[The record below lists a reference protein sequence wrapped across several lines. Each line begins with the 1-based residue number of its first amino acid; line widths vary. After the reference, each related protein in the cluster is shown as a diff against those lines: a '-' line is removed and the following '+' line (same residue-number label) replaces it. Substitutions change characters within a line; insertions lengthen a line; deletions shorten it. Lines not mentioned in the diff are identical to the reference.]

1 WLVDKGFDQEYGAR
15 PLKRAIQRYIQNPIA
30 NLILDMKDKKLDAIK
45 IDVDDDQLILNNKIF
60 AIN

>member
-1 WLVDKGFDQEYGAR
+1 MDKGFDQEYGAR

-45 IDVDDDQLILNNKIF
+45 IDVEDDQLILNNKIF

>member
-1 WLVDKGFDQEYGAR
+1 MDKGFDQEYGAR

-45 IDVDDDQLILNNKIF
+45 IDVEEGQLILNNKIF

>member
-1 WLVDKGFDQEYGAR
+1 MDKGFDQEYGAR

-45 IDVDDDQLILNNKIF
+45 IDVEDGQLILNNKIF

>member
-1 WLVDKGFDQEYGAR
+1 VDKGFDQEYGAR